1 MAYHRSIQEEERKE
15 ERKEDDDDDDDD
27 DEYNDTPFEPVSP
40 ECKQLIL
47 QVKHRLYN
55 RIIFGPPLQSKKAQ
69 SNDLLLI
76 YLKKMMR
83 LYRIC
88 KSIENQTIT
97 EEMVQKKLLTF
108 PIETRDIIRQL
119 LNWITAFFRKNQYV
133 DTIPYIDYLDV
144 HLRTYPL
151 LQK

>member
-1 MAYHRSIQEEERKE
+1 
-15 ERKEDDDDDDDD
+15 
-27 DEYNDTPFEPVSP
+27 
-40 ECKQLIL
+40 
-47 QVKHRLYN
+47 
-55 RIIFGPPLQSKKAQ
+55 
-69 SNDLLLI
+69 
-76 YLKKMMR
+76 MMR

-108 PIETRDIIRQL
+108 PIETRDVIRQL

-133 DTIPYIDYLDV
+133 DTIPYVDYLDV